1 MGGCTLRM
9 KTVSAKEMK
18 AVLDYGQ
25 ELVLIVDVRECDEVA
40 EAPLLSPGTPYYA
53 NLPLSVLQVLPETE
67 VKTRFEELLEVAGPR
82 LEQVRVILSCRS
94 GGRSSRAQEIC
105 LRAGVETENLEG
117 GYLAW
122 QKAKENEAAR

>member
-1 MGGCTLRM
+1 M
-9 KTVSAKEMK
+9 KNIHANELNILLAHKQSR
-18 AVLDYGQ
+18 VL
-25 ELVLIVDVRECDEVA
+25 VVDVRECDEVA
-40 EAPLLSPGTPYYA
+40 EAPLLSPRTPYYA

-67 VKTRFEELLEVAGPR
+67 VKTRFEELLGVAGPR

-105 LRAGVETENLEG
+105 SRAGIETENLEG
-117 GYLAW
+117 GHLAW

>member
-1 MGGCTLRM
+1 M

-18 AVLDYGQ
+18 AVLDHGQ

-40 EAPLLSPGTPYYA
+40 EAPLLSPRTPYYA

-67 VKTRFEELLEVAGPR
+67 VRMRFEELSGMASLR

-105 LRAGVETENLEG
+105 SRAGIETENLEG
-117 GYLAW
+117 GHLAW

>member
-1 MGGCTLRM
+1 M
-9 KTVSAKEMK
+9 KNIHANELNILLAHKQSR
-18 AVLDYGQ
+18 VL
-25 ELVLIVDVRECDEVA
+25 VVDVRECDEVA
-40 EAPLLSPGTPYYA
+40 EAPLLSPRTPYYA

>member
-1 MGGCTLRM
+1 M
-9 KTVSAKEMK
+9 KNIHANELNILLAHKQSR
-18 AVLDYGQ
+18 VL
-25 ELVLIVDVRECDEVA
+25 VVDVRECDEVA
-40 EAPLLSPGTPYYA
+40 EAPLLSPRTPYYA

-94 GGRSSRAQEIC
+94 GGRSSRAQMIC
-105 LRAGVETENLEG
+105 SGVGIETENLEG

>member
-1 MGGCTLRM
+1 M
-9 KTVSAKEMK
+9 KKTISAKEMK
-18 AVLDYGQ
+18 AVLDHGQ

-40 EAPLLSPGTPYYA
+40 EAPLLSPRTPYYA

-67 VKTRFEELLEVAGPR
+67 VRMRFEELSGMASLR
-82 LEQVRVILSCRS
+82 LEQVHVILSCRS

-105 LRAGVETENLEG
+105 SRAGIKTENLEG

-122 QKAKENEAAR
+122 QEEKENEAAR